1 MHACY
6 VERMPGIDWQELYA
20 QNRAAIQRSGVR
32 WPQAITP
39 AAAAA
44 AAAGAGAAGGER
56 VTPRGDINLRGN
68 VEAPG
73 EYRTFTVG
81 GRERQALVYA
91 PPRHGVAS
99 AAPLICMLH
108 GCTQN
113 ATAFAAA
120 TKIRAAADRHGFA
133 VLLPEQDRA
142 DNPMRC
148 WNWFSP
154 EHQERGRGEPS
165 VIAAILT
172 QLLADPAL
180 GIDRRRVFV
189 CGLSSGG
196 AMAAILAATYPD
208 LFSAAAIHSG
218 LAYRSAS
225 DVGSAHAA
233 MANGGGDPGAQ
244 ARAAY
249 AAMGPRARAVP
260 TMVIHGSDDR
270 TVAPINARLVLRQAM
285 AANRLAAPDGRLLDE
300 HHPDDVVA
308 GQVQGGHAYTRTRW
322 TDHRGALMHEL
333 LLVDGLGHAWSG
345 GLAGGSHTDP
355 RGPDATDAIVRF
367 FAEAT
372 S

>member
-1 MHACY
+1 
-6 VERMPGIDWQELYA
+6 MPGIDWQELYA

-32 WPQAITP
+32 WPQTMARP
-39 AAAAA
+39 
-44 AAAGAGAAGGER
+44 AGAAAAGGER
-56 VTPRGDINLRGN
+56 VVPGRHINLPGD

-81 GRERQALVYA
+81 GRARQALVYA
-91 PPRHGVAS
+91 PPGLGVAN
-99 AAPLICMLH
+99 AAPLVCMLH
-108 GCTQN
+108 GCTQT
-113 ATAFAAA
+113 ATRFAAA

-142 DNPMRC
+142 DNAMRC
-148 WNWFSP
+148 WNWFAP

-165 VIAAILT
+165 AIAAILT
-172 QLLADPAL
+172 QLLADREL
-180 GIDRRRVFV
+180 RIDRRRVFV

-196 AMAAILAATYPD
+196 AMAAILAVTYPD

-225 DVGSAHAA
+225 DVRSAHAA
-233 MANGGGDPGAQ
+233 MANGGGDPAAQ
-244 ARAAY
+244 GRAAY

-270 TVAPINARLVLRQAM
+270 TVAAVNARLVLRQAM
-285 AANRLAAPDGRLLDE
+285 AANRLAAPDCRLLDE
-300 HHPDDVVA
+300 DHPDAVVT
-308 GQVQGGHAYTRTRW
+308 GQVHGGHAYTRTRW
-322 TDHRGALMHEL
+322 TDGRGAPMHEL

-355 RGPDATDAIVRF
+355 RGPDATDAIARF
-367 FAEAT
+367 FADAT
-372 S
+372 P